1 MRKKIINLFYF
12 KYFYI
17 LLNYLFKNIS
27 KKIIGEIFYIQVL
40 NNQNIFLI

>member
-1 MRKKIINLFYF
+1 MRKKKIINLFFF

-27 KKIIGEIFYIQVL
+27 KK
-40 NNQNIFLI
+40 NN